1 MPSTPRLFLI
11 DGNNQMYRA
20 YHAIQ
25 GLTGPDGRSTN
36 AVYGF
41 IAMLRKL
48 IDDQKPD
55 LVAAAFDLKGPTFR
69 HELSADYKA
78 HRRPMPDD
86 LVEQV
91 SWVHEAC
98 AALGVPIVSHAGF
111 EADDVIGTLA
121 TQAAAAGGRCGRGHR
136 RQGLFPARERPGPG
150 VPIPGM
156 RAPGTTTPGCSRSS
170 ERVPTRLSTSWP

>member
-25 GLTGPDGRSTN
+25 GLTGSDGRSTN

-98 AALGVPIVSHAGF
+98 VALGVPIVTHAGF

-121 TQAAAAGGRCGRGHR
+121 TQAVA
-136 RQGLFPARERPGPG
+136 
-150 VPIPGM
+150 
-156 RAPGTTTPGCSRSS
+156 
-170 ERVPTRLSTSWP
+170 